1 MSSLKGDGSG
11 VMETDEVSML
21 ESVSMVVV
29 EVEISSATAD
39 LGRRTPWPEAR
50 PGLFEVLCTHV

>member
-29 EVEISSATAD
+29 EAEISSATAD

>member
-21 ESVSMVVV
+21 ESVSMVV

-39 LGRRTPWPEAR
+39 LGRRTPWPEAL
-50 PGLFEVLCTHV
+50 PGLIEILCTHV

>member
-21 ESVSMVVV
+21 ESVSMVV

-39 LGRRTPWPEAR
+39 LGRRTP
-50 PGLFEVLCTHV
+50 